1 MTDKQ
6 KEAIKKLEES
16 LTADI
21 NSTTAFSF
29 HGLDLVRING
39 FSKGLPG
46 HLNCSLRQNTIFQE
60 LR

>member
-6 KEAIKKLEES
+6 KQAIKKLEEN

-21 NSTTAFSF
+21 NSSTAFSL

-46 HLNCSLRQNTIFQE
+46 HLNCSLIQKIIFQE

>member
-21 NSTTAFSF
+21 HTNTAFSL
-29 HGLDLVRING
+29 HARDLVRING
-39 FSKGLPG
+39 FAKGRPG
-46 HLNCSLRQNTIFQE
+46 YLNCSLKRKIIFQE